1 MNSNSEEVPIK
12 NAATV
17 VIRREIEGKPYVL
30 MGQRGKDAVFM
41 PNKFVFPGGAI
52 DQQDHE
58 VRLAF
63 ELEEDLFNNLIV
75 SAKEIE
81 PRAIMAGAIRE
92 VWEETGLRIV
102 GKTKTAGD
110 TNLELSQWK
119 SFSATGFLPN
129 PAGLEFFFRAITPP
143 GRPRRFDA
151 RFLICNSDEISGNLD
166 DFSHASTELSHL
178 QWIDLD
184 LINQLE
190 LPFITEIVLAEVA
203 SREER
208 GRHPEGI
215 PFFDYSKENSQ
226 ISFIKS

>member
-1 MNSNSEEVPIK
+1 M
-12 NAATV
+12 
-17 VIRREIEGKPYVL
+17 
-30 MGQRGKDAVFM
+30 
-41 PNKFVFPGGAI
+41 
-52 DQQDHE
+52 
-58 VRLAF
+58 
-63 ELEEDLFNNLIV
+63 
-75 SAKEIE
+75 
-81 PRAIMAGAIRE
+81 
-92 VWEETGLRIV
+92 
-102 GKTKTAGD
+102 
-110 TNLELSQWK
+110 SQWK

-178 QWIDLD
+178 QWIDLN

-226 ISFIKS
+226 ISFIKA

>member
-81 PRAIMAGAIRE
+81 PRAIIAGAIRE

-102 GKTKTAGD
+102 GKAETSGD

-119 SFSATGFLPN
+119 SFSATGFV
-129 PAGLEFFFRAITPP
+129 
-143 GRPRRFDA
+143 RFTCDVTT
-151 RFLICNSDEISGNLD
+151 RD
-166 DFSHASTELSHL
+166 DTK
-178 QWIDLD
+178 
-184 LINQLE
+184 N
-190 LPFITEIVLAEVA
+190 
-203 SREER
+203 
-208 GRHPEGI
+208 GI
-215 PFFDYSKENSQ
+215 PFISLYIICVATVPIKRVILSTCFILASFLIVSRSYSSLTLRLAPTV
-226 ISFIKS
+226 

>member
-1 MNSNSEEVPIK
+1 MNSNSEETPIK

-30 MGQRGKDAVFM
+30 MGQRGKNAVFM

-52 DQQDHE
+52 DQQDQE
-58 VRLAF
+58 VKLAF
-63 ELEEDLFNNLIV
+63 ELEEKLFNNLTA
-75 SAKEIE
+75 STKEIE
-81 PRAIMAGAIRE
+81 PKAIISGAIRE
-92 VWEETGLRIV
+92 VWEETGLRIL
-102 GKTKTAGD
+102 GKTKVSGD
-110 TNLELSQWK
+110 ANLGLSEWK

-129 PAGLEFFFRAITPP
+129 PTGLEFFFRAITAP

-166 DFSHASTELSHL
+166 DFSDASTELAHL

-184 LINQLE
+184 FINELE

-208 GRHPEGI
+208 GRNPEGI

-226 ISFIKS
+226 ITFIKA